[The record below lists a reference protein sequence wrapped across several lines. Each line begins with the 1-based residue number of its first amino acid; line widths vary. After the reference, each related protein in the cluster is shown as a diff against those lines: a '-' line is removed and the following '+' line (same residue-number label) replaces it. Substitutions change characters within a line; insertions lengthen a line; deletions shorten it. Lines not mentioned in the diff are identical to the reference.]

1 MLFSSQNFTKA
12 ILTLF
17 ICIYF
22 FSFIQKTTADET
34 SMQEISN
41 FSIDI
46 NEVTIGD
53 FYKFI
58 TSTNYKTKSEKR
70 GWGYVYEFGW
80 VKKRGW
86 NWKNPYGVNGLYDM
100 GANVW
105 EWANIKNK
113 NYKATKGGSWWYGKE
128 QMHFNH
134 IARKDRNMSAVYI
147 GFRCIKQN

>member
-22 FSFIQKTTADET
+22 FSFIKKTTADET

-53 FYKFI
+53 FYKFV
-58 TSTNYKTKSEKR
+58 TSTN
-70 GWGYVYEFGW
+70 
-80 VKKRGW
+80 
-86 NWKNPYGVNGLYDM
+86 
-100 GANVW
+100 
-105 EWANIKNK
+105 
-113 NYKATKGGSWWYGKE
+113 
-128 QMHFNH
+128 
-134 IARKDRNMSAVYI
+134 
-147 GFRCIKQN
+147 

>member
-41 FSIDI
+41 FSNDI
-46 NEVTIGD
+46 NEVSIGD
-53 FYKFI
+53 FYKFV
-58 TSTNYKTKSEKR
+58 TSTNYKTKAEKR

-80 VKKRGW
+80 VQKRGW
-86 NWKNPYGVNGLYDM
+86 NWKNP
-100 GANVW
+100 
-105 EWANIKNK
+105 
-113 NYKATKGGSWWYGKE
+113 
-128 QMHFNH
+128 
-134 IARKDRNMSAVYI
+134 
-147 GFRCIKQN
+147 